1 MPVRLTVKKGNF
13 RNCTLITGFHGIG
26 ETGYIAV
33 SYLVHALKSK
43 RIGFIEVS
51 RPPPFV
57 TTCDYGIVT
66 PFEIYRKNNI
76 VLVKLEF
83 SPHRSEESEFAK
95 ELARWVVK
103 ERFKDAILIG
113 GLDESFKTGN
123 GDMRI
128 VPTKAYLSKAKY
140 FDSPTLEPGLF
151 VYGPLAIM
159 LSEFEIRNFPAM
171 AILPYASSSR
181 ADPRAAAIAIKRISK
196 VYMLNVD
203 TSELEKDAEEIENEV
218 EKRIKQAERSF
229 QSMYV

>member
-1 MPVRLTVKKGNF
+1 MPVRLEVKGKDF

-57 TTCDYGIVT
+57 TTYEHGIVT
-66 PFEIYRKNNI
+66 PFEIYRKNDI

-83 SPHRSEESEFAK
+83 SPHRSEESEFVK
-95 ELARWVVK
+95 ELAKWVVK
-103 ERFKDAILIG
+103 KRFKDAILIG
-113 GLDESFKTGN
+113 GLDESFKSGN
-123 GDMRI
+123 SDMRI
-128 VPTKAYLSKAKY
+128 VPTKAYLPKAKY
-140 FDSPTLEPGLF
+140 FDSPLLEPGLF

-159 LSEFEIRNFPAM
+159 LSEFEMRNFPAM
-171 AILPYASSSR
+171 AVLPYASPNR
-181 ADPRAAAIAIKRISK
+181 ADPRAAAIAIKKISK

-218 EKRIKQAERSF
+218 NKRVKQAERSF
-229 QSMYV
+229 GSMYM

>member
-1 MPVRLTVKKGNF
+1 MPVRLEVKGKDF
-13 RNCTLITGFHGIG
+13 HNCTLITGFHGIG

-57 TTCDYGIVT
+57 TTYEYGIVT
-66 PFEIYRKNNI
+66 PFEIYRKNDI

-83 SPHRSEESEFAK
+83 SPHRNEESEFVK
-95 ELARWVVK
+95 ELAKWVVK
-103 ERFKDAILIG
+103 KHFKDAILIG
-113 GLDESFKTGN
+113 GLDEGFKSGN
-123 GDMRI
+123 SDMRI
-128 VPTKAYLSKAKY
+128 VPTKAYLPKAKY
-140 FDSPTLEPGLF
+140 FDSPMLEPGLF

-159 LSEFEIRNFPAM
+159 LSEFEMRNFPAM
-171 AILPYASSSR
+171 AVLPYASPNR
-181 ADPRAAAIAIKRISK
+181 ADPRAAAIAIKKISK

-218 EKRIKQAERSF
+218 NKRVKQAERSF
-229 QSMYV
+229 GSMYM